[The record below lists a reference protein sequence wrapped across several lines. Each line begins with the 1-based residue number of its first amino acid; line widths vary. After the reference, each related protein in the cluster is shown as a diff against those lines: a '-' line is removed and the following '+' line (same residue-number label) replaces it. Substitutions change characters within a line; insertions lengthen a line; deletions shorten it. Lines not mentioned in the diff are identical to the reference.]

1 MNIKRLLS
9 YFIPINIHQ
18 KKSKIN
24 NNLEI
29 TWNNGK
35 LVLDSKNTNFS
46 YGSLQK
52 VLRKGLQEIGFE
64 QIRTFKNIAVLG
76 VAGGSVIK
84 TLTNEIKFEGK
95 ITGVEID
102 PETIALANKYFGL
115 NQIPNLEISI
125 DDAQNFVQTTNGK
138 FDLIIIDIFQDSTMP
153 EFLFEEAF
161 VKNVLNC
168 LNPKGFVL
176 FNTIISGKRA
186 ENRNDNF
193 ATLFDAAKIDV
204 RRLSKIEGDNEL
216 FLLKKL

>member
-18 KKSKIN
+18 KKSSIN

-52 VLRKGLQEIGFE
+52 VLRKGLHEIGLE
-64 QIRTFKNIAVLG
+64 QIKNLKSILILG

-84 TLTNEIKFEGK
+84 TLVEELKFEGK

-102 PETIALANKYFGL
+102 PDTIELANDYFGL
-115 NQIPNLEISI
+115 NKIPNLEIII
-125 DDAQNFVQTTNGK
+125 DDAEQFVETTIEK
-138 FDLIIIDIFQDSTMP
+138 FDLIVIDIFQDSTMP
-153 EFLFEEAF
+153 DFLFEETF
-161 VKNVLNC
+161 VKNYLNQ
-168 LNPKGFVL
+168 LNTNGYVL

-186 ENRNDNF
+186 ENRNDTF
-193 ATLFDAAKIDV
+193 LTLFDSSKINI
-204 RRLSKIEGDNEL
+204 RRLSKIEGNNEL
-216 FLLKKL
+216 LILRKL